1 MRGEPYPETP
11 VRYTAQPA
19 APRHHAVMT
28 IHDISVGL
36 ALTRPDWAKD
46 AFAYLDQPAARKYP
60 AKPTR
65 LRRRRRA

>member
-1 MRGEPYPETP
+1 
-11 VRYTAQPA
+11 
-19 APRHHAVMT
+19 MT

>member
-1 MRGEPYPETP
+1 MTALLTRWGRDLDPENVLPEYPRP
-11 VRYTAQPA
+11 Q
-19 APRHHAVMT
+19 
-28 IHDISVGL
+28 
-36 ALTRPDWAKD
+36 LTRPDWAKD